1 MGKGEQNKLYAVEI
15 ETTRGRRER
24 VWPEGGSELVDVETA
39 EGRFGRRIEDIMRGQ
54 PVEGRAASD
63 IAAVHLVAVTVE
75 ILEGKAP
82 EGERK
87 QTSKQTSRDVET
99 RRRAWG
105 WKSEPQKRA
114 A

>member
-1 MGKGEQNKLYAVEI
+1 MAKSEQNKLYAVEI

-39 EGRFGRRIEDIMRGQ
+39 EDRFGRVQDDLEIGEPI
-54 PVEGRAASD
+54 EGRAASD

-75 ILEGKAP
+75 ILEEKAP